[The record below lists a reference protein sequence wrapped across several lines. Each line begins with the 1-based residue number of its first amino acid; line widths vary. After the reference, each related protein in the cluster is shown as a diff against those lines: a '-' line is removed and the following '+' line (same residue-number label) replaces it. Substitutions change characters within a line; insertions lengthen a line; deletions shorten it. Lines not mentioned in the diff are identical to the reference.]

1 MTLHNSEDLVQ
12 RQELQQ
18 ELGKLEARLQGI
30 LDEVQAQ
37 NRLLRLGLLS
47 LASRLK
53 KIEDRALSEEKLY
66 EVLERYFDR
75 KKRAQELLLSWG
87 IPAAIVSA
95 LAFLLQFFLR

>member
-1 MTLHNSEDLVQ
+1 MTLYNGEDLVRQ
-12 RQELQQ
+12 QELQT

-37 NRLLRLGLLS
+37 NKLLRFGLLS

-53 KIEDRALSEEKLY
+53 KLEERSLSETKLY
-66 EVLERYFDR
+66 EILDRYFDR
-75 KKRAQELLLSWG
+75 KKRVQELLLSWG
-87 IPAAIVSA
+87 IPVAIISA

>member
-1 MTLHNSEDLVQ
+1 MTLYNGEDLV
-12 RQELQQ
+12 RHQELQT

-53 KIEDRALSEEKLY
+53 KLEDRSLTEEKLY
-66 EVLERYFDR
+66 EALDRYFDR

-87 IPAAIVSA
+87 IPAAVVSA
-95 LAFLLQFFLR
+95 LAFLLEFFLR

>member
-1 MTLHNSEDLVQ
+1 MTLYNDEDLV
-12 RQELQQ
+12 RQQEFQQ

-53 KIEDRALSEEKLY
+53 KLEDRSLSEEKLY
-66 EVLERYFDR
+66 EVLDRYFDQ

-95 LAFLLQFFLR
+95 LAFFLELFFR